1 MQDDDIPLLTEVHAA
16 ADKYS
21 AKAVPLSAD
30 LLAEII
36 SQIRPALEDEIG
48 ASIAKKFSI
57 KMHDELMDSLLS
69 ESANIQKANQA
80 YLSSAL
86 NQQYEQQSAQL
97 VEKFDLIQH
106 TKKEALKQYI
116 SDEIARALEDS
127 HRSLTDTINTAI
139 LHTQTLLSDKIK
151 HTIDQEL
158 DSAIDGAQ
166 QAIMENTANFIDKAK
181 ADLATELPSMMHA
194 NAAILKA
201 DLEFALSQIQAQ
213 GITEVESRLTQALPA
228 MEQALTAQLQET
240 LASLEALTVEN
251 ATHALQDK
259 ISRLHEDILSEHQ
272 TNLSI
277 ELGSVYRGLTQQ
289 TQTELSVYL
298 EALQLQSQ
306 QQLEQKL
313 GDTFPA
319 IYQGLSNELSAT
331 LRNDFLLLAESEKTN
346 FVNALEADLPAVELV
361 LANKVQEILQLELPV
376 IEQKMVA
383 SVSTEIEKLIDSVR
397 LVFQK

>member
-97 VEKFDLIQH
+97 LQKFDLIQH
-106 TKKEALKQYI
+106 TKEEALKQYI

-151 HTIDQEL
+151 QTIDQEL

-201 DLEFALSQIQAQ
+201 DLEHALSQIQAQ
-213 GITEVESRLTQALPA
+213 GITDVESRLTQALPA

-272 TNLSI
+272 ANLSI
-277 ELGSVYRGLTQQ
+277 ELGSVYRELTQQ

-331 LRNDFLLLAESEKTN
+331 LRNDFVLLAESAKTN